1 MKTQVTIE
9 RRRACFRGT
18 YGMRNAITRTVK
30 IKSEKD
36 IQIIANVVARNEG
49 CGSATEIRFAKTD
62 VAYVADH
69 TRYGY
74 RKITTGQYVP
84 NKYVRNFGWKNTYY
98 QNAETVVVLP
108 ISLVE
113 QFLV

>member
-36 IQIIANVVARNEG
+36 IQIIANVVDEM
-49 CGSATEIRFAKTD
+49 KV
-62 VAYVADH
+62 VAQQLKLGLQKLMSH
-69 TRYGY
+69 M
-74 RKITTGQYVP
+74 
-84 NKYVRNFGWKNTYY
+84 
-98 QNAETVVVLP
+98 
-108 ISLVE
+108 
-113 QFLV
+113 